1 MKQIKVSR
9 KKAIKI
15 QTTKEGAHYYISK
28 GVKYWKRKDLTPCMS
43 SLQCLAYP
51 VVANVI
57 SRHDTRL
64 FQQLDIQKWEGAI
77 YLPEIAI
84 KAYIF
89 GRNKAADNRDGW
101 DPQAAE
107 FIKKHFG
114 MTVLVRNYKK
124 KAKVSYNGVS
134 SNLAQ
139 ALFAAKQRL
148 RRAQAKLE
156 VEADICVA
164 LASQIPSKQINI
176 NVGDNNI
183 NTNIKVK
190 A

>member
-9 KKAIKI
+9 KKTVQI

-28 GVKYWKRKDLTPCMS
+28 GVKYWKRKDLTPCLS
-43 SLQCLAYP
+43 SLESLAYP

-57 SRHDTRL
+57 SRHDTKL

-164 LASQIPSKQINI
+164 LASQIPSKQISI
-176 NVGDNNI
+176 NVGNNNT
-183 NTNIKVK
+183 NTNIEVK

>member
-15 QTTKEGAHYYISK
+15 QTTKEGAHYYISN
-28 GVKYWKRKDLTPCMS
+28 GVKYWKRKDLTPCTN
-43 SLQCLAYP
+43 SLESLVYP

-57 SRHDTRL
+57 SSTDTKL
-64 FQQLDIQKWEGAI
+64 FQQLDIQRWEGAI

-89 GRNKAADNRDGW
+89 GRNKAADNRNGW

-114 MTVLVRNYKK
+114 MPVLVRDYKK

-164 LASQIPSKQINI
+164 LASHIPQKQINI

-183 NTNIKVK
+183 NTSIKVK

>member
-15 QTTKEGAHYYISK
+15 QTTKEGAHYYISN
-28 GVKYWKRKDLTPCMS
+28 GVKYWKRKDLTRNTCS
-43 SLQCLAYP
+43 FQDLAYP
-51 VVANVI
+51 PVVNVI
-57 SRHDTRL
+57 SRTDTKL
-64 FQQLDIQKWEGAI
+64 FQQLDIQRWEGAV

-89 GRNKAADNRDGW
+89 GRNKVRGRGW
-101 DPQAAE
+101 DLKAVK

-114 MTVLVRNYKK
+114 MTVCIQEQKK
-124 KAKVSYNGVS
+124 PAKTKYNGVS

-148 RRAQAKLE
+148 RRAQSKLE

-164 LASQIPSKQINI
+164 LASQIPQKQISI
-176 NVGDNNI
+176 NVGNNNT
-183 NTNIKVK
+183 NTNIEVK